1 MHACI
6 LTDKQRLHRRE
17 REIKQVSNLVF
28 YALSAIT
35 VNSGRCERERER
47 EGGREKGRGGI
58 YEGNGINNSQYNTF
72 VHPAYRAYS
81 AAKQNTNSVFKT
93 PC

>member
-1 MHACI
+1 MLTETYIHVYEQTDVLTAMHTCI

-35 VNSGRCERERER
+35 VNSGRCERERET
-47 EGGREKGRGGI
+47 EGGVF
-58 YEGNGINNSQYNTF
+58 T
-72 VHPAYRAYS
+72 RAME
-81 AAKQNTNSVFKT
+81 
-93 PC
+93 